1 MRHLKSFN
9 ESRVYGYEI
18 LPKIALDKLV
28 SYVEDYKNPENRIQV
43 FPDPRVDGTYAVRI
57 YRKSDDYEFDLLWNH
72 GDYDEVEF
80 EEFPPKSGDLKFF

>member
-18 LPKIALDKLV
+18 LPQEALGELEI
-28 SYVEDYKNPENRIQV
+28 YVEDYKDKSNRIQV
-43 FPDPRVDGTYAVRI
+43 FPDPRVDGTYALRI
-57 YRKSDDYEFDLLWNH
+57 YRKSDDFEFDLLWNR
-72 GDYDEVEF
+72 GGYDEVEF